1 MERKIPFEIEAP
13 MDPFYFERNLM
24 QLQKAG
30 EQIANGKVVTKTLE
44 ELERLADES

>member
-1 MERKIPFEIEAP
+1 
-13 MDPFYFERNLM
+13 M